1 MSQRRLVGSLRVV
14 VAMAAAL
21 ALAGCGQSNPSGPA
35 ATAEHHEGDGHDH
48 AHQDGDGHDHG
59 KEAAGGHD
67 HSGWWCAEHG
77 VPEGECSQCN
87 SKIAAEF
94 QKKGDWCKEH
104 DRAHSQCF
112 ICDPKAK
119 EKYVAMYKAKYGEN
133 PPPMEGEDSVH
144 EESKSKG

>member
-1 MSQRRLVGSLRVV
+1 MSMRGFVRCVGVMGV
-14 VAMAAAL
+14 FAVAL
-21 ALAGCGQSNPSGPA
+21 AIAGCGQSNPGG
-35 ATAEHHEGDGHDH
+35 TASNAGHHEGDGHDH
-48 AHQDGDGHDHG
+48 HDGDGHDHG
-59 KEAAGGHD
+59 KETAGGHD

-87 SKIAAEF
+87 SKVAAEF

-133 PPPMEGEDSVH
+133 PPPMEGEAPAHEDSKP
-144 EESKSKG
+144 KS